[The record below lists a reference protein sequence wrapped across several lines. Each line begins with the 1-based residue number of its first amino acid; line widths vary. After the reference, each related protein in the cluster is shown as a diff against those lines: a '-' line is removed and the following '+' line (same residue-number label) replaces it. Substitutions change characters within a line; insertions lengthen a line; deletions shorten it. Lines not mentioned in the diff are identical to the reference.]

1 MRSGGE
7 ADKLANRYEGLW
19 TTYQLF
25 DVLRGE
31 ALSLT
36 PEPLEE
42 GVGVE
47 FHKKLPGGVRES
59 HSVKIQTLYNGWTL
73 TMLTRITP
81 NGRSFLGDLI
91 GKTMADPAAKVYF
104 VSEVTANSLRILC
117 EEARRA
123 PDAAT
128 FRRYLD
134 VADARLRE
142 EFQAKVLPLCG
153 GQEATAWDQL
163 RRIHVSACTLSDLTK
178 NVGRDIAREFY
189 RHDGEPLD
197 VAGVRRL
204 LAEFILDSLRQEID
218 RPKILARLAVEQI
231 GETDWA
237 RDRKIRQLVEELNR
251 TYLKHVRE
259 QLINGEAIRRGEAAE
274 AFVRITEHHEKFGI
288 FVGVAGL
295 GKSCATAELL
305 ERLIGVGIPC
315 LALRMD
321 VQTDELTAR
330 GLGRK
335 LSLPT
340 SPVDVLA
347 GMAEAFRCL

>member
-25 DVLRGE
+25 DVLRDD

-59 HSVKIQTLYNGWTL
+59 HSLKIQTPYNGWT
-73 TMLTRITP
+73 MLTRMAP

-104 VSEVTANSLRILC
+104 VSEVTANPLRILC
-117 EEARRA
+117 EEARGA

-134 VADARLRE
+134 VGDARLRE
-142 EFQAKVLPLCG
+142 EFQTKVLPLCG

-163 RRIHVSACTLSDLTK
+163 RRIQLSAFTLSELTK
-178 NVGRDIAREFY
+178 NVERDIAREFY

-197 VAGVRRL
+197 VAVVRRL

-218 RPKILARLAVEQI
+218 RQKILDRLVAEQI
-231 GETDWA
+231 GQRDWA
-237 RDRKIRQLVEELNR
+237 LDSKIRQLVEEGNR
-251 TYLKHVRE
+251 TYLK
-259 QLINGEAIRRGEAAE
+259 QLINGAAIPRREAAA
-274 AFVRITEHHEKFGI
+274 AFQRITEHQEKFGLFI
-288 FVGVAGL
+288 GVAGIPTFV
-295 GKSCATAELL
+295 GKTTDIVSPHGKLTTGNPNRSRPSACF
-305 ERLIGVGIPC
+305 IGVQLCYSLSCRIRLG
-315 LALRMD
+315 
-321 VQTDELTAR
+321 
-330 GLGRK
+330 GRK
-335 LSLPT
+335 
-340 SPVDVLA
+340 D
-347 GMAEAFRCL
+347 